1 MPASRQGTLA
11 LVALLG
17 ALCLAAPAQGAS
29 TLERTIAVQPGT
41 GFRALVPAR
50 GERSLP
56 RVAPGARAVA
66 RRALRRRSLF
76 YFAQLSDLQ
85 LVDETSPS
93 RKEYLTSMQDASYRA
108 QEALTVQAGEALVR
122 ALNRHRRSPL
132 RTGRGKRARLGATLL
147 TGDQTDN
154 AQLNEWR
161 WVLGIL
167 DGGAVSPSAGALG
180 ACADA
185 PGGAELYTGVQD
197 WADFPGGVSQGR
209 LADYWDPDRG
219 QAEGPYGSLSY
230 PGLMERAQR
239 PFTAAGL
246 AGRWYAVSG
255 NHDALRGGLAPGA
268 HPAFN
273 DAVATGCSKAF
284 PSDAFGPTQLG
295 AATQAEALE
304 RLASPDVLEQLRRDS
319 RPVPPDPARR
329 MVGKRELRAL
339 HGTGDGDHGF
349 GYTDR
354 RELRA
359 SGGTAGYYAFSPRR
373 GVRMVGLDTAAEGG
387 RSYGNLDDPQY
398 RWLAR
403 ELDRSSSVSL
413 DSRGRVLRDRDPN
426 RLIVVYGHHP
436 LTAMYNDWADER
448 APCTGGNVA
457 GCDSDPRS
465 STPIHRG
472 RRGPQQL
479 TSLLERY
486 PNVVA
491 YVAGHSHR
499 NRVTP
504 HFREDRRG
512 GFWEVVSAS
521 SIDFPGQARLLE
533 LMDNRDGTLSL
544 FGTLIDH
551 DAPIAPPPSGTPAAS
566 MSDTQLASL
575 GRALAAN
582 NVVKQFG
589 AAARGRRSDR
599 NVELLLRD
607 PRRLAQPR
615 RPETG
620 RPAVTVPR
628 RRSGSRSLRRLV
640 RSRSRSR

>member
-1 MPASRQGTLA
+1 MSTPRKAKVGAGARVLA
-11 LVALLG
+11 AFVLATLG
-17 ALCLAAPAQGAS
+17 AAAPALGAS

-41 GFRALVPAR
+41 GFRALVPAP

-66 RRALRRRSLF
+66 HRARRRRSLF

-93 RKEYLTSMQDASYRA
+93 RKEYLTSTQDASYRA
-108 QEALTVQAGEALVR
+108 QEALTVQAGEQLVR
-122 ALNRHRRSPL
+122 SLNRHGRSPL
-132 RTGRGKRARLGATLL
+132 RTGNGRRARLSATLI

-161 WVLGIL
+161 WYLGLL
-167 DGGAVSPSAGALG
+167 DGGGVSPSSGVAGS
-180 ACADA
+180 CPDA

-197 WADFPGGVSQGR
+197 WDDYPDGVSQGR
-209 LADYWDPDRG
+209 LADYWDPDRAA
-219 QAEGPYGSLSY
+219 AEGPYGQLSY

-239 PFTAAGL
+239 PFTAGGL
-246 AGRWYAVSG
+246 TGRWYAVIG
-255 NHDALRGGLAPGA
+255 NHEALRGGLAPGA

-273 DAVATGCSKAF
+273 DAVATGCRKAF
-284 PSDAFGPTQLG
+284 PSDAFGPAQLG
-295 AATQAEALE
+295 ARTQAEALE
-304 RLASPDVLEQLRRDS
+304 RLAAPDTLEQLRRDS
-319 RPVPPDPARR
+319 RAVPPDPARR

-339 HGTGDGDHGF
+339 HGADDRAHGF

-354 RELRA
+354 GELRG
-359 SGGTAGYYAFSPRR
+359 SAGAATYYGFSPRPGLR
-373 GVRMVGLDTAAEGG
+373 LVGLDTAAEGG
-387 RSYGNLDDPQY
+387 RSTGNLDDPQY

-413 DSRGRVLRDRDPN
+413 DQGGRVRRDGDPN
-426 RLIVVYGHHP
+426 RLIVVYGHHSLP
-436 LTAMYNDWADER
+436 AMHNDWADER

-465 STPIHRG
+465 SAPIHRG
-472 RRGPQQL
+472 RSGPR
-479 TSLLERY
+479 SLASLFKRY

-504 HFREDRRG
+504 HFRKDRRG

-533 LMDNRDGTLSL
+533 LMDNSDGTLSL

-551 DAPIAPPPSGTPAAS
+551 DAPVTPPPSGTPAAS
-566 MSDTQLASL
+566 MSDLQLASL
-575 GRALAAN
+575 ARGLAAN
-582 NVVKQFG
+582 NVVARFG
-589 AAARGRRSDR
+589 ASSRGRRRDR

-607 PRRLAQPR
+607 PRLLA
-615 RPETG
+615 
-620 RPAVTVPR
+620 R
-628 RRSGSRSLRRLV
+628 RRR
-640 RSRSRSR
+640 

>member
-1 MPASRQGTLA
+1 MRRDRVFTTSMPASRQGTLA

-17 ALCLAAPAQGAS
+17 ALCVAAPAHGES
-29 TLERTIAVQPGT
+29 TLQRTIAVQPGT

-56 RVAPGARAVA
+56 RVAPGMRAVA
-66 RRALRRRSLF
+66 RRAQRRRSLF

-93 RKEYLTSMQDASYRA
+93 RKEYLTSTQDASYRA

-132 RTGRGKRARLGATLL
+132 LTGRAKRARLGATLI

-167 DGGAVSPSAGALG
+167 DGGAVSPGSGVAG
-180 ACADA
+180 ACAGA
-185 PGGAELYTGVQD
+185 PGGLYTGVQD

-209 LADYWDPDRG
+209 LADYWDPDRA
-219 QAEGPYGSLSY
+219 QAKGPYGNLSY

-239 PFTAAGL
+239 PFTAGGL

-255 NHDALRGGLAPGA
+255 NHEALRGGLAPGA

-273 DAVATGCSKAF
+273 DAVATGCGKAF
-284 PSDAFGPTQLG
+284 PSDSFGPTQLG
-295 AATQAEALE
+295 ATTQAQALE
-304 RLASPDVLEQLRRDS
+304 RLASPEVLEQLRRDS
-319 RPVPPDPARR
+319 RPVPGDPARR
-329 MVGKRELRAL
+329 MVGKRELRGL
-339 HGTGDGDHGF
+339 HRTGDRDHGF

-354 RELRA
+354 RELQA
-359 SGGTAGYYAFSPRR
+359 SAGTAGYYAFSPRR

-387 RSYGNLDDPQY
+387 RSFGNLDDPQY

-413 DSRGRVLRDRDPN
+413 DSKGRVRRDRDPN

-436 LTAMYNDWADER
+436 LTSLYNDWPDER
-448 APCTGGNVA
+448 APCTAGNVA

-465 STPIHRG
+465 STPIHGG
-472 RRGPQQL
+472 RSGPRSL
-479 TSLLERY
+479 ASLLKRY

-491 YVAGHSHR
+491 YVAGHSHS

-504 HFREDRRG
+504 YFRKDRRG

-566 MSDTQLASL
+566 MSDLQLASL
-575 GRALAAN
+575 ARALAAN
-582 NVVKQFG
+582 NVVTKFG
-589 AAARGRRSDR
+589 APARGRRRDR

-607 PRRLAQPR
+607 PRRLA
-615 RPETG
+615 
-620 RPAVTVPR
+620 ALPR
-628 RRSGSRSLRRLV
+628 RRR
-640 RSRSRSR
+640 

>member
-1 MPASRQGTLA
+1 MFTTSMPAGRQGTLA
-11 LVALLG
+11 LVALLC
-17 ALCLAAPAQGAS
+17 ALCVAPPAQGES
-29 TLERTIAVQPGT
+29 TLKRTIAVEPGT
-41 GFRALVPAR
+41 GFRALVPAP
-50 GERSLP
+50 GERALP
-56 RVAPGARAVA
+56 RAAPGARAVP
-66 RRALRRRSLF
+66 RRASRRRSLF

-93 RKEYLTSMQDASYRA
+93 RKEYLTSIQDASYRA
-108 QEALTVQAGEALVR
+108 QEALTVHGGEALVR

-132 RTGRGKRARLGATLL
+132 RTGLGKRARLGATLV

-167 DGGAVSPSAGALG
+167 DGGAVSPSSGVAGT
-180 ACADA
+180 CAQA
-185 PGGAELYTGVQD
+185 PGGAESYTGVQD
-197 WADFPGGVSQGR
+197 WADFPDGVSQGR
-209 LADYWDPDRG
+209 LADYWDPNRG

-246 AGRWYAVSG
+246 GAKWYAVSG
-255 NHDALRGGLAPGA
+255 NHEALRGGLAPGA

-284 PSDAFGPTQLG
+284 PSDSFGPTQLG
-295 AATQAEALE
+295 AATQADALE
-304 RLASPDVLEQLRRDS
+304 RLASPEVLEQLRRDS

-339 HGTGDGDHGF
+339 HRTGDRAHGF

-373 GVRMVGLDTAAEGG
+373 GVRMVALDTSAEGG

-413 DSRGRVLRDRDPN
+413 DSKGRVRRDSDPN

-436 LTAMYNDWADER
+436 LTSMYNDWPDER

-465 STPIHRG
+465 SPPVHRG
-472 RRGPQQL
+472 RRGPG
-479 TSLLERY
+479 SLVSLFKRH

-504 HFREDRRG
+504 WFRTDRRG
-512 GFWEVVSAS
+512 GFWEVLSAS

-544 FGTLIDH
+544 FGTLVDH
-551 DAPIAPPPSGTPAAS
+551 DAPIVPPPSGTPAAS

-582 NVVKQFG
+582 NVVTKFG
-589 AAARGRRSDR
+589 AVARGRRRDR

-607 PRRLAQPR
+607 PRRLA
-615 RPETG
+615 E
-620 RPAVTVPR
+620 R
-628 RRSGSRSLRRLV
+628 RR
-640 RSRSRSR
+640 